1 MKKRLL
7 VVFLFIGLLNSLLTN
22 AQEVMTSVETK
33 REVPLKADKPGQPGD
48 ILRSPAV
55 HPAEASVCGELL
67 TIDFLYPVSS
77 ITITL
82 TNVSTG
88 EVVYWEVYEMAGN
101 AVIDLS
107 AETPGEYQLKLTSP
121 QWCLR
126 GSFSYIEMATY

>member
-22 AQEVMTSVETK
+22 AQEVMTNVERK
-33 REVPLKADKPGQPGD
+33 REIPLQTDKPQPGD
-48 ILRSPAV
+48 IARSPV
-55 HPAEASVCGELL
+55 VRPAEASVCGELL

-107 AETPGEYQLKLTSP
+107 AEAPGEYQLKLTSP

-126 GSFSYIEMATY
+126 GSFSYIEMVTY